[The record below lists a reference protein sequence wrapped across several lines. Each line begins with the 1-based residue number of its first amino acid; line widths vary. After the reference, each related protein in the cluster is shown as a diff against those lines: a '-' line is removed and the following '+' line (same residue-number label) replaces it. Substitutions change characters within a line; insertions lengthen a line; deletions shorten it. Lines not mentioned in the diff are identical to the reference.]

1 MYFKYYLIVV
11 GSQGHGPLGR
21 LILGSVSEG
30 IVHHAYC
37 PVLVLRGGEGAWPPE
52 RVVIGDDGSE
62 AARLAGT
69 LAAGISGLFGVKGIL
84 VHTYLNLQE
93 VDLGGRESDALMVD
107 AELGREER
115 TIEERATGIVETLGS
130 RTRVRID
137 VGEPAA
143 CFLGAAQDGKAE
155 KTLIAAGSRR
165 LGMSST

>member
-1 MYFKYYLIVV
+1 VYFKYYLIVV

-30 IVHHAYC
+30 IVHHASC

-69 LAAGISGLFGVKGIL
+69 LAAGLSGLFGVKGIL
-84 VHTYLNLQE
+84 VHTYPNLPE
-93 VDLGGRESDALMVD
+93 VDLGGPESDARMVD
-107 AELGREER
+107 AEFRREER
-115 TIEERATGIVETLGS
+115 KLEEQAAGIEQMLGS

-137 VGEPAA
+137 VGESAA
-143 CFLGAAQDGKAE
+143 CILDAAQDGEAE
-155 KTLIAAGSRR
+155 KTLITVGSRG
-165 LGMSST
+165 LGMSSA